1 MIDLTKLGTVTSEYG
16 NRPAPTAGASTPH
29 KGVDVVVNN
38 SQTPAVTA
46 GTVTDKG
53 TDSSR
58 GNWISIRD
66 AYGNVQT
73 YMHMKNSSSLSAGD
87 KVAEGDIIGTMGST
101 GISTGNHVHFQV
113 YNAQGT
119 YINPETYFS
128 GGIDTA
134 VTGSRPR
141 SGESSLGLEWW
152 GDIVKVVLMALLII
166 AGVAMFAMGVL
177 NTNPLKKITG
187 GKK

>member
-16 NRPAPTAGASTPH
+16 SRPAPTAGASTNH
-29 KGVDVVVNN
+29 KGIDVVLNDSN
-38 SQTPAVTA
+38 IPAVTS
-46 GTVTDKG
+46 GTVSDKG
-53 TDSSR
+53 SDSSR

-73 YMHMKNSSSLSAGD
+73 YMHMASGSSLSVGD
-87 KVAEGDIIGTMGST
+87 KVAEGDTVGIMGST

-113 YNAQGT
+113 HNAQGA
-119 YINPETYFS
+119 YINPETYF
-128 GGIDTA
+128 GGAIDTA
-134 VTGSRPR
+134 VTNSRAGS
-141 SGESSLGLEWW
+141 ESLGLEWW
-152 GDIVKVVLMALLII
+152 GDIVKVVIMALLII